1 MPWSPKEV
9 EKLEATVIAA
19 LEHAGHVGGDN
30 LLVVAVSGG
39 PDSMALLHALL
50 RLRERAGPRLHVAHL
65 DHNFREEAHEDAQFT
80 ATAACRLGL
89 PVTIEKAAPVSYQRE
104 MGISSFEEAAREVR
118 YIFLARV
125 ARDLGAAAIALG
137 HTADDLA
144 ETVLMHI
151 LRGSGIH
158 GLRGM
163 EQLSTWRSRTGGHE
177 AVLFRPILGVTKGET
192 ESYCNKLGIA
202 FREDPGNRLLRFTRN
217 RVRHHLLPALEE
229 YNPRIRQALIRLAQ
243 SASLEVGYLE
253 EEVTRLWNASAR
265 QEGDSISLDAHQLAL
280 IHPFMQRMVLRRAYR
295 QLTGDTRR
303 LGEVHLRAMADFIGS
318 PPGKALG
325 LPRGLRLH
333 SGYRQLIL
341 SRNREPE
348 CPFPP
353 LTGQHALQSPDSEEE
368 TSTRIPGWQVTIQ
381 RLSSPSDLPN
391 EPFAACFDREALGD
405 SLLVRTWQP
414 GDRFQPLGMEGAKK
428 LQDFF
433 VDGKVL
439 RAWRHR
445 IPLLV
450 TERGILWVVGYRVA
464 EWGRVRQGSRQV
476 CRICFSP
483 LGA

>member
-1 MPWSPKEV
+1 M

-19 LEHAGHVGGDN
+19 LEHAGYVGGDN

-39 PDSMALLHALL
+39 ADSMALLHALL
-50 RLRERAGPRLHVAHL
+50 RSRERAGPRLHVAHL
-65 DHNFREEAHEDAQFT
+65 DHNFREEAQEDARFT

-89 PVTIEKAAPVSYQRE
+89 PVTVEKADPVSYQRE

-125 ARDLGAAAIALG
+125 ARDLGAAAIVLG

-151 LRGSGIH
+151 LRGSGVH

-163 EQLSTWRSRTGGHE
+163 EELSTWRSRTGGDG

-192 ESYCNKLGIA
+192 EAYCNKMGIA

-243 SASLEVGYLE
+243 SASLEVEYLE
-253 EEVTRLWNASAR
+253 EEVTRLWTDLAR
-265 QEGDSISLDAHQLAL
+265 LEGDSISLDAHQLAL
-280 IHPFMQRMVLRRAYR
+280 LHPFMQRMVLRRAYR

-303 LGEVHLRAMADFIGS
+303 LGDAHLRAMAGFIGF
-318 PPGKALG
+318 PPGKSLD

-333 SGYRQLIL
+333 SGYGQLIL
-341 SRNREPE
+341 GRNGAPA

-353 LTGQHALQSPDSEEE
+353 LTGQHPLQLPDSEEE
-368 TSTRIPGWQVTIQ
+368 KSTRIPGWQVSIQ
-381 RLSSPSDLPN
+381 RLSSPVDLPGD
-391 EPFAACFDREALGD
+391 PFAACFDREALGD

-414 GDRFQPLGMEGAKK
+414 GDRLQPLGMEGAKK

-433 VDGKVL
+433 VDGKVP

-450 TERGILWVVGYRVA
+450 SERGILWVVGYRGA
-464 EWGRVRQGSRQV
+464 EWVRVRQDTRQV
-476 CRICFSP
+476 CRIHFSP
-483 LGA
+483 LDA